1 MSRSSG
7 LGWWTCEGWQP
18 CNCLRIPKARRFQE
32 SRMPGN
38 PLVRFDEGRVGRTRK
53 VSPSLLLYRSSAA
66 IALPCCHECAQAA
79 GALGGAKLAQRFGF
93 DLANSFAR
101 DFGLLADRF
110 EAVLSPACDGEAHAG
125 HFLHLRREGLEDAG
139 GF

>member
-1 MSRSSG
+1 MSKSSG

-53 VSPSLLLYRSSAA
+53 VSPSLLLYSTFL
-66 IALPCCHECAQAA
+66 ALPA
-79 GALGGAKLAQRFGF
+79 
-93 DLANSFAR
+93 
-101 DFGLLADRF
+101 ADRPQK
-110 EAVLSPACDGEAHAG
+110 AMVCPTALDGGDSWQTGEGMRVVIDATPLLVRSAG
-125 HFLHLRREGLEDAG
+125 VKNY
-139 GF
+139 